1 MTGKT
6 LVYDPTAPFVEQTL
20 EQAAAEAGLA
30 LKSLRGKV
38 VGFIDNSKPN
48 FNNLIDAISQN
59 LIERYGVKAVI
70 TRRKPMASVP
80 ATAAVMQELVD
91 QCDLVITGS
100 GD

>member
-1 MTGKT
+1 MAKT
-6 LVYDPTAPFVEQTL
+6 WVYDPTAAFVEQAL
-20 EQAAAEAGLA
+20 DQAVSNAGPG
-30 LKSLRGKV
+30 LKSLAGKV

-48 FNNLIDAISQN
+48 FDNLIDAISRT
-59 LIERYGVKAVI
+59 LIERYGVREVI

-91 QCDLVITGS
+91 RCDLVITGS

>member
-1 MTGKT
+1 MAKT
-6 LVYDPTAPFVEQTL
+6 WVYDPTAAFVEQAMD
-20 EQAAAEAGLA
+20 QAVSDAGHE
-30 LKSLRGKV
+30 LKSLAGKV

-48 FNNLIDAISQN
+48 FDNLIATISRS
-59 LIERYGVKAVI
+59 LIERYGVKEVI

-91 QCDLVITGS
+91 QCDLIITGS